1 MQHLR
6 RGAVSKPAVKDKG
19 CLSGLLLHRATSSST
34 APASPS
40 RICMPFEL
48 GVEKELFARMYVVAA
63 LEDVSTLACRSLGGK
78 APSIAGHDG
87 LSP

>member
-1 MQHLR
+1 
-6 RGAVSKPAVKDKG
+6 
-19 CLSGLLLHRATSSST
+19 
-34 APASPS
+34 
-40 RICMPFEL
+40 MPFEL

-78 APSIAGHDG
+78 APLIAGHDG